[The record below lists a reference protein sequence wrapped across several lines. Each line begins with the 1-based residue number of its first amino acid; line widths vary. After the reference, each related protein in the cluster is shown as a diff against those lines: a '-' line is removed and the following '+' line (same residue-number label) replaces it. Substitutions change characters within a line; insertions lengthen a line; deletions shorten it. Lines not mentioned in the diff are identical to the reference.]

1 MIFIKLYLKT
11 SFHTRKMSF
20 ECKYCNKKLSSQSSL
35 NVHLKRAKY
44 CINKRSEKN
53 TNFQC
58 NGCDKKYTS
67 KQNLNIHMENC
78 VMYQIKLTKENYIK
92 EINILN
98 NKLEEKDIQLE
109 EQKNQ
114 YEIKIQQL
122 QDKLENIAIK
132 AVQRPTTTNMNKTQ
146 INNFI
151 QKMEPISS
159 EHMLEQAQNLTLE
172 HIQKGASGYAEYA
185 LEYPLKERIAC
196 VDYSRRKMKFKDKD
210 GNLITDPEMVKLAP
224 MFFNSIKEKSSEIV
238 YSQNDPNMDS
248 VMFEAVAKLFNM
260 NADVKNGADGIKSE
274 FYNDFIK
281 HVCSGSVVE

>member
-1 MIFIKLYLKT
+1 
-11 SFHTRKMSF
+11 MSF
-20 ECKYCNKKLSSQSSL
+20 ECKYCNKKLASQSSL

-53 TNFQC
+53 TNFEC

-98 NKLEEKDIQLE
+98 NKLEEKDIRLE

-132 AVQRPTTTNMNKTQ
+132 AVQRPTTTTNMNKTQ
-146 INNFI
+146 INNYI
-151 QKMEPISS
+151 QKMDPLSL
-159 EHMLEQAQNLTLE
+159 EHMLEQSSNLTLE

-185 LEYPLKERIAC
+185 LEYPLKDRIAC

-248 VMFEAVAKLFNM
+248 AMFEAVAKLFNT
-260 NADVKNGADGIKSE
+260 NADVKNGADGVKSE
-274 FYNDFIK
+274 FYHDFVK

>member
-1 MIFIKLYLKT
+1 M
-11 SFHTRKMSF
+11 
-20 ECKYCNKKLSSQSSL
+20 
-35 NVHLKRAKY
+35 
-44 CINKRSEKN
+44 
-53 TNFQC
+53 
-58 NGCDKKYTS
+58 
-67 KQNLNIHMENC
+67 
-78 VMYQIKLTKENYIK
+78 
-92 EINILN
+92 
-98 NKLEEKDIQLE
+98 
-109 EQKNQ
+109 
-114 YEIKIQQL
+114 
-122 QDKLENIAIK
+122 ENIAIK

-146 INNFI
+146 INNYI

-185 LEYPLKERIAC
+185 LEYPLKERTAC

-260 NADVKNGADGIKSE
+260 NADVKNGADGVKSD
-274 FYNDFIK
+274 FYHDFVK

>member
-1 MIFIKLYLKT
+1 M
-11 SFHTRKMSF
+11 
-20 ECKYCNKKLSSQSSL
+20 ECKFCKNTFSNKSAL
-35 NVHLKRAKY
+35 NTHMRTAKY
-44 CINKRSEKN
+44 CLELQGKEKSTKYKCENCHKSFSTMTNLNRHQQKCDIGEIYKEEIKCITVERDILKNQIIEYKYKLSEKES
-53 TNFQC
+53 QIE
-58 NGCDKKYTS
+58 DQ
-67 KQNLNIHMENC
+67 KQ
-78 VMYQIKLTKENYIK
+78 T
-92 EINILN
+92 IN
-98 NKLEEKDIQLE
+98 
-109 EQKNQ
+109 
-114 YEIKIQQL
+114 QL

-146 INNFI
+146 INNYI

-159 EHMLEQAQNLTLE
+159 EHMLEQSSNLTLE

-185 LEYPLKERIAC
+185 LEYPLKERTAC

-224 MFFNSIKEKSSEIV
+224 MFFNSIKDKSSEIV
-238 YSQNDPNMDS
+238 YSQNDSNMDS

-274 FYNDFIK
+274 FYHDFVK

>member
-1 MIFIKLYLKT
+1 
-11 SFHTRKMSF
+11 MSF
-20 ECKYCNKKLSSQSSL
+20 NCKYCETEFTNKYNLQK
-35 NVHLKRAKY
+35 HLKTAKY
-44 CINKRSEKN
+44 CLKLRGEVVLNFKCNDCNKSFSRKHHLVDHMKICQKKDSNIIIKNLTEQLKEKN
-53 TNFQC
+53 
-58 NGCDKKYTS
+58 
-67 KQNLNIHMENC
+67 I
-78 VMYQIKLTKENYIK
+78 I
-92 EINILN
+92 
-98 NKLEEKDIQLE
+98 IQ
-109 EQKNQ
+109 EQK
-114 YEIKIQQL
+114 ETISKL

-274 FYNDFIK
+274 FYHDFIK

>member
-1 MIFIKLYLKT
+1 MECQYCKNVFSNKT
-11 SFHTRKMSF
+11 S
-20 ECKYCNKKLSSQSSL
+20 L
-35 NVHLKRAKY
+35 NNHQRSAKY
-44 CINKRSEKN
+44 CLKLRGSTLSEKYI
-53 TNFQC
+53 C
-58 NGCDKKYTS
+58 NGCSKSFNRKYEYNRHLS
-67 KQNLNIHMENC
+67 ICKADVKIEKYNL
-78 VMYQIKLTKENYIK
+78 QIKDIEK
-92 EINILN
+92 INDQITN
-98 NKLEEKDIQLE
+98 QLE
-109 EQKNQ
+109 NKQIHINHLEKIIQEQK
-114 YEIKIQQL
+114 ETISKL

-159 EHMLEQAQNLTLE
+159 EHMLEHAQNLTLE

-210 GNLITDPEMVKLAP
+210 GNLITDPEMIKLAP
-224 MFFNSIKEKSSEIV
+224 MFFNSIKDKSSEIV

-274 FYNDFIK
+274 FYYDFIK

>member
-159 EHMLEQAQNLTLE
+159 EHMLEHAQNLTLE

-274 FYNDFIK
+274 FYHDFIK

>member
-1 MIFIKLYLKT
+1 
-11 SFHTRKMSF
+11 MSF

-44 CINKRSEKN
+44 CINKRYEKN

-98 NKLEEKDIQLE
+98 TKLEEKDIQLE

-146 INNFI
+146 INNYI
-151 QKMEPISS
+151 QKMDPLSL
-159 EHMLEQAQNLTLE
+159 EHMLARSSNLTLE

-185 LEYPLKERIAC
+185 LEYPLKGRIVC
-196 VDYSRRKMKFKDKD
+196 VEYSRRKMKFKDKE

-248 VMFEAVAKLFNM
+248 VMFETVAKLFNT
-260 NADVKNGADGIKSE
+260 NADVKNGADGIKSD
-274 FYNDFIK
+274 FYHDFIK
-281 HVCSGSVVE
+281 QVCSGSVVE